1 MIAIMSSNL
10 QTLTRGE
17 EEVMQILW
25 QLEQATV
32 AQIIELLPE
41 PKPKYT
47 TVATFIKILE
57 NKGFVGHNVE
67 GRSYSY
73 FPTVAKDEYAA
84 GVAKSLLASYFNGSL
99 SQMVSFFGEKEDISV
114 GEMDEI
120 LEIVEQIKGR

>member
-67 GRSYSY
+67 GRSHSY
-73 FPTVAKDEYAA
+73 FPTVVKDEYAA